1 MDEKLEHWQWILD
14 QRTEELALELE
25 RDEDSHLIRLLEDG
39 KQEAEQKIKELTNE

>member
-14 QRTEELALELE
+14 QRSKDLALELE

>member
-14 QRTEELALELE
+14 QRIEALAFEIE
-25 RDEDSHLIRLLEDG
+25 RNEDSHLIRLLEDG